1 APGGRA
7 KKEGV
12 AANVPKFP
20 RRHRSNTTPQTYA
33 PVSPPSSLAS
43 TPGCFNCVCS
53 PPPPPPPPPST
64 FPNPEFIMSSALN
77 KTRRKKN
84 VKKGIQFCLMVC
96 GASGTGR
103 TTFVNT
109 LCGKQVLGHK
119 EVDDP
124 TTAHVEEG
132 VKIKPITVELDE
144 EGTRISLTIV
154 DTPGFGDQIDNEAS
168 FSEIVGYLE
177 RQYDGILAEE
187 SRIKRNPRFRDD
199 RVHVLLY
206 FITPTGHGLRELDIE
221 LMKRLSPRCNV
232 IPVIGKADSLTPAEL
247 AESKKLVMEDIEHYR
262 IPVYNFPYDIEED
275 DEDTVEENA
284 ELRGLMPFAIV
295 GSEDIVEINGRRV
308 RARQYPWGIVEV
320 DNPRHS
326 DFLAVRSA
334 LLHSH
339 LADLKEITHDF
350 LYENYRTE
358 KLSKSVEGGAAADS
372 SMNPEDLAS
381 QSVRLKEE
389 QLRREEEKL
398 REIEVKVQRE
408 INEKRQELLAR
419 ESQLKEI
426 EARMNREQSGQ
437 LQDHDADEA

>member
-1 APGGRA
+1 
-7 KKEGV
+7 
-12 AANVPKFP
+12 
-20 RRHRSNTTPQTYA
+20 
-33 PVSPPSSLAS
+33 
-43 TPGCFNCVCS
+43 
-53 PPPPPPPPPST
+53 
-64 FPNPEFIMSSALN
+64 MSSALN
-77 KTRRKKN
+77 AIKIRRKKN

-109 LCGKQVLGHK
+109 LCGKQVLESK
-119 EVDDP
+119 EADDP
-124 TTAHVEEG
+124 DHAHIEEG
-132 VKIKPITVELDE
+132 VRIKPVTVELELDE

-168 FSEIVGYLE
+168 FGEIVGYLE
-177 RQYDGILAEE
+177 RQYDDILAEE
-187 SRIKRNPRFRDD
+187 SRIKRNPRFRDN
-199 RVHVLLY
+199 RVHVMMY

-221 LMKRLSPRCNV
+221 LMKRLSPRVNV

-247 AESKKLVMEDIEHYR
+247 AESKKLIMEDIEHYR

-295 GSEDIVEINGRRV
+295 GSEDFVEIDNRKV
-308 RARQYPWGIVEV
+308 RARQYPWGVVEV
-320 DNPRHS
+320 ENPRHS
-326 DFLAVRSA
+326 DFLAIRSA

-358 KLSKSVEGGAAADS
+358 KLSKSVDGTSGQDS

-398 REIEVKVQRE
+398 REIELKVQRE
-408 INEKRQELLAR
+408 IAEKRQELLAR
-419 ESQLKEI
+419 ESQLREI
-426 EARMNREQSGQ
+426 EARMAREASQGNVS
-437 LQDHDADEA
+437 EAHVEA

>member
-1 APGGRA
+1 
-7 KKEGV
+7 
-12 AANVPKFP
+12 
-20 RRHRSNTTPQTYA
+20 
-33 PVSPPSSLAS
+33 
-43 TPGCFNCVCS
+43 
-53 PPPPPPPPPST
+53 
-64 FPNPEFIMSSALN
+64 MSSALN
-77 KTRRKKN
+77 AMKIRRKKN
-84 VKKGIQFCLMVC
+84 VKKGIQFCVMVC

-109 LCGKQVLGHK
+109 LCGKQVLEGK
-119 EVDDP
+119 DADDAAN
-124 TTAHVEEG
+124 AHIEEG
-132 VKIKPITVELDE
+132 VRIKPVTVELELDE

-168 FSEIVGYLE
+168 FGEIVGYLE
-177 RQYDGILAEE
+177 RQYDDILAEE
-187 SRIKRNPRFRDD
+187 SRIKRNPRFRDN

-221 LMKRLSPRCNV
+221 LMKRLSPRVNV

-247 AESKKLVMEDIEHYR
+247 AESKKLIMEDIEHYR

-295 GSEDIVEINGRRV
+295 GSEDFVEIDNKKV
-308 RARQYPWGIVEV
+308 RARQYPWGVVEV
-320 DNPRHS
+320 ENPRHS
-326 DFLAVRSA
+326 DFLAIRSA

-358 KLSKSVEGGAAADS
+358 KLSKSVDGAIPPQDS
-372 SMNPEDLAS
+372 TMNPEDLAS

-398 REIEVKVQRE
+398 REIEIKVQRE
-408 INEKRQELLAR
+408 IAEKRQELLAR
-419 ESQLKEI
+419 ESQLREI
-426 EARMNREQSGQ
+426 EARMQREQQSQGNVS
-437 LQDHDADEA
+437 EAAGEA

>member
-1 APGGRA
+1 
-7 KKEGV
+7 
-12 AANVPKFP
+12 
-20 RRHRSNTTPQTYA
+20 
-33 PVSPPSSLAS
+33 
-43 TPGCFNCVCS
+43 
-53 PPPPPPPPPST
+53 
-64 FPNPEFIMSSALN
+64 M
-77 KTRRKKN
+77 
-84 VKKGIQFCLMVC
+84 
-96 GASGTGR
+96 
-103 TTFVNT
+103 
-109 LCGKQVLGHK
+109 
-119 EVDDP
+119 
-124 TTAHVEEG
+124 
-132 VKIKPITVELDE
+132 
-144 EGTRISLTIV
+144 TIV

-168 FSEIVGYLE
+168 FGEIVGYLE
-177 RQYDGILAEE
+177 RQYDDILAEE
-187 SRIKRNPRFRDD
+187 SRIKRNPRFRDN
-199 RVHVLLY
+199 RIHALLY

-221 LMKRLSPRCNV
+221 LMKRLSPRANV

-295 GSEDIVEINGRRV
+295 GSEDVIEISGRRV

-326 DFLAVRSA
+326 DFLAIRSA

-358 KLSKSVEGGAAADS
+358 KLSKSVDGGVGRYVSLQPAINDDTNTSHSTQDS
-372 SMNPEDLAS
+372 SINPEDLAN

-419 ESQLKEI
+419 ESQLREI
-426 EARMNREQSGQ
+426 EQRMQREQSHAEDLNG
-437 LQDHDADEA
+437 DAH

>member
-1 APGGRA
+1 M
-7 KKEGV
+7 
-12 AANVPKFP
+12 
-20 RRHRSNTTPQTYA
+20 
-33 PVSPPSSLAS
+33 
-43 TPGCFNCVCS
+43 
-53 PPPPPPPPPST
+53 
-64 FPNPEFIMSSALN
+64 I
-77 KTRRKKN
+77 RRKKN

-109 LCGKQVLGHK
+109 LCGKTVLGHK
-119 EVDDP
+119 ESDDP
-124 TTAHVEEG
+124 STAHIEEG
-132 VKIKPITVELDE
+132 VKIKPVTVELELDE

-168 FSEIVGYLE
+168 FSEIVGFLE
-177 RQYDGILAEE
+177 RQYDDILAEE
-187 SRIKRNPRFRDD
+187 SRIKRNPRFRDN
-199 RVHVLLY
+199 RVHAMLY

-221 LMKRLSPRCNV
+221 LMKRLAPRVNV
-232 IPVIGKADSLTPAEL
+232 IPVIGRADSLTPAEL

-295 GSEDIVEINGRRV
+295 GSEDVIEINGRQV
-308 RARQYPWGIVEV
+308 RARQYPWGVVEI

-326 DFLAVRSA
+326 DFLAIRSA

-358 KLSKSVEGGAAADS
+358 KLSKSVEGGAGVDS

-419 ESQLKEI
+419 ESQLREI
-426 EARMNREQSGQ
+426 EARMQREAAAAAAAQGQ
-437 LQDHDADEA
+437 PPNLSDSNGNQE

>member
-1 APGGRA
+1 
-7 KKEGV
+7 
-12 AANVPKFP
+12 
-20 RRHRSNTTPQTYA
+20 
-33 PVSPPSSLAS
+33 
-43 TPGCFNCVCS
+43 
-53 PPPPPPPPPST
+53 
-64 FPNPEFIMSSALN
+64 MSSAFNAIKL
-77 KTRRKKN
+77 RRKKN

-109 LCGKQVLGHK
+109 LCGKQVLEGK
-119 EVDDP
+119 DADDAAN
-124 TTAHVEEG
+124 AHVEEG
-132 VKIKPITVELDE
+132 VRIKPVTVELELDD

-154 DTPGFGDQIDNEAS
+154 DTPGFGDQIDNEARHVNAASAS
-168 FSEIVGYLE
+168 FGEIVGYLE
-177 RQYDGILAEE
+177 RQYDDILAEE
-187 SRIKRNPRFRDD
+187 SRIKRNPRFRDN

-221 LMKRLSPRCNV
+221 LMKRLSPRVNV

-247 AESKKLVMEDIEHYR
+247 AESKKLIMEDIEHYR

-295 GSEDIVEINGRRV
+295 GSDDFVEIDGRKV
-308 RARQYPWGIVEV
+308 RARQYPWGVVEV
-320 DNPRHS
+320 ENPRHS
-326 DFLAVRSA
+326 DFLAIRSA

-358 KLSKSVEGGAAADS
+358 KLSKSVDGVSSAQDS

-398 REIEVKVQRE
+398 REIELRVQRE
-408 INEKRQELLAR
+408 IAEKRQELLAR
-419 ESQLKEI
+419 ESQLREI
-426 EARMNREQSGQ
+426 EARMARESSS
-437 LQDHDADEA
+437 QDVANGDA

>member
-1 APGGRA
+1 M
-7 KKEGV
+7 
-12 AANVPKFP
+12 
-20 RRHRSNTTPQTYA
+20 
-33 PVSPPSSLAS
+33 SS
-43 TPGCFNCVCS
+43 
-53 PPPPPPPPPST
+53 
-64 FPNPEFIMSSALN
+64 PNPIKL
-77 KTRRKKN
+77 RRKKN

-109 LCGKQVLGHK
+109 LCGKQVLQGK
-119 EVDDP
+119 DADDAAN
-124 TTAHVEEG
+124 AHIEEG
-132 VKIKPITVELDE
+132 VRIKPVTVELELDD

-168 FSEIVGYLE
+168 FSEIVDYVE
-177 RQYDGILAEE
+177 REYDNIVAEE
-187 SRIKRNPRFRDD
+187 SRIKRNPRFRDN
-199 RVHVLLY
+199 RVHVMLY

-221 LMKRLSPRCNV
+221 LMKRLSPRVNV
-232 IPVIGKADSLTPAEL
+232 IPVIGKADSFTPAEL
-247 AESKKLVMEDIEHYR
+247 AESKKLIMEDIEHYR

-295 GSEDIVEINGRRV
+295 GSDDFVEIDNRKV
-308 RARQYPWGIVEV
+308 RARQYPWGVVEV
-320 DNPRHS
+320 ENPRHS
-326 DFLAVRSA
+326 DFLALRSA

-358 KLSKSVEGGAAADS
+358 KLSKSVDGANAHGGDI
-372 SMNPEDLAS
+372 NPEDLAT

-398 REIEVKVQRE
+398 REIEIKVQRE
-408 INEKRQELLAR
+408 IAEKRQELLAR
-419 ESQLKEI
+419 ESQLREI
-426 EARMNREQSGQ
+426 EARMAREASQ
-437 LQDHDADEA
+437 LEAANGEH

>member
-1 APGGRA
+1 MMTFLR
-7 KKEGV
+7 K
-12 AANVPKFP
+12 N
-20 RRHRSNTTPQTYA
+20 
-33 PVSPPSSLAS
+33 PVSSVTHVSVIIVYTPFSTSSHQLGMGRFSA
-43 TPGCFNCVCS
+43 TPHG
-53 PPPPPPPPPST
+53 
-64 FPNPEFIMSSALN
+64 
-77 KTRRKKN
+77 
-84 VKKGIQFCLMVC
+84 
-96 GASGTGR
+96 GTY
-103 TTFVNT
+103 
-109 LCGKQVLGHK
+109 
-119 EVDDP
+119 
-124 TTAHVEEG
+124 
-132 VKIKPITVELDE
+132 TVQKVHTNEC
-144 EGTRISLTIV
+144 IS
-154 DTPGFGDQIDNEAS
+154 
-168 FSEIVGYLE
+168 
-177 RQYDGILAEE
+177 
-187 SRIKRNPRFRDD
+187 
-199 RVHVLLY
+199 
-206 FITPTGHGLRELDIE
+206 LRELDIE
-221 LMKRLSPRCNV
+221 LMKRLSPRVNV

-295 GSEDIVEINGRRV
+295 GSEEVVEIGGRKV
-308 RARQYPWGIVEV
+308 RARQYPWGVVEV

-326 DFLAVRSA
+326 DFLAIRSA

-358 KLSKSVEGGAAADS
+358 KLSKSVEGGAGMYVIPLDCLWKADADNATSDS

-398 REIEVKVQRE
+398 REIELKVQRE

-426 EARMNREQSGQ
+426 EARMQREQSAH
-437 LQDHDADEA
+437 LEATNGGGTPEVEA